1 MPVDIRELIIT
12 ARVEDKS
19 SGSKSNGSSPVK
31 TQGMNERELQ
41 RIVSLCAEQ
50 VMDIIKR
57 QTER

>member
-19 SGSKSNGSSPVK
+19 TGSKSSSPVK